1 MSNWHIGTM
10 GFSYKEWQ
18 GAFYPAGMASRD
30 FLGHYGQFFN
40 AVEMDSTFYGTPR
53 AEYVERWA
61 AAAPSD
67 FTFCPKTPRAI
78 THESQL
84 TEATPAMLEF
94 LDTVALLDDK
104 LGAVLLQF
112 PPDFTYIHA
121 GPLDDFLGK
130 VPAGR
135 RYAVEFRHRSWNRPE
150 TADLLQR
157 HNVCW
162 VAADYIY
169 MPREVQRTADFLY
182 LRFLGRRGQFGRKD
196 QEQVDKTAELQKWRQ
211 RIQPHLAYV
220 TDVYAFFNDDYA
232 GHAPASANRFR
243 EVVGLEKREI
253 RPPQQGR
260 LF

>member
-1 MSNWHIGTM
+1 M
-10 GFSYKEWQ
+10 GYGYKEWQ

-30 FLGHYGQFFN
+30 FLAHYSQFFN
-40 AVEMDSTFYGTPR
+40 AVEMDSTFYGMPR
-53 AEYVERWA
+53 AEYVERWTTS
-61 AAAPSD
+61 APAD

-94 LDTVALLDDK
+94 LDTMDLLGDK

-130 VPAGR
+130 LPAGK
-135 RYAVEFRHRSWNRPE
+135 RYAIEFRHRSWDRPE
-150 TADLLQR
+150 TADLLRR
-157 HNVCW
+157 HNVAW

-169 MPREVQRTADFLY
+169 MPKEIQRTADFLY
-182 LRFLGRRGQFGRKD
+182 LRFLGRHGQFGRKG
-196 QEQVDKTAELQKWRQ
+196 QEQVDKTAELRQWQQ
-211 RIQPHLAYV
+211 RIQPHLEHV

-243 EVVGLEKREI
+243 EIVGLKKQEI

-260 LF
+260 LL